1 MSFTFKNL
9 TDETRRYM
17 VEEVN
22 YDLQN
27 HSLYLSDRLSHMGKS
42 MYPDLLLQNI
52 QNGNEETLAQA
63 LMGKFNPTYLRKK
76 PNGGYTSA
84 AMPNNQHQMLAEGEF
99 NRFYIRALCRIA
111 LLTGKK
117 LKIYRAKFSQT
128 PRIDSQRMIGSFI
141 DVEQLLL
148 DLRKNPGTDTA
159 LGLPPGPNSGLSV
172 ELV

>member
-1 MSFTFKNL
+1 MSFTFQNL

-17 VEEVN
+17 VEEVK

-76 PNGGYTSA
+76 TEWRVHVCGN
-84 AMPNNQHQMLAEGEF
+84 AE
-99 NRFYIRALCRIA
+99 
-111 LLTGKK
+111 
-117 LKIYRAKFSQT
+117 
-128 PRIDSQRMIGSFI
+128 
-141 DVEQLLL
+141 
-148 DLRKNPGTDTA
+148 
-159 LGLPPGPNSGLSV
+159 
-172 ELV
+172 

>member
-1 MSFTFKNL
+1 
-9 TDETRRYM
+9 
-17 VEEVN
+17 
-22 YDLQN
+22 
-27 HSLYLSDRLSHMGKS
+27 
-42 MYPDLLLQNI
+42 
-52 QNGNEETLAQA
+52 
-63 LMGKFNPTYLRKK
+63 
-76 PNGGYTSA
+76 
-84 AMPNNQHQMLAEGEF
+84 MLAEGEF
-99 NRFYIRALCRIA
+99 NRFYIRALCWIT

-141 DVEQLLL
+141 DAEQLLL